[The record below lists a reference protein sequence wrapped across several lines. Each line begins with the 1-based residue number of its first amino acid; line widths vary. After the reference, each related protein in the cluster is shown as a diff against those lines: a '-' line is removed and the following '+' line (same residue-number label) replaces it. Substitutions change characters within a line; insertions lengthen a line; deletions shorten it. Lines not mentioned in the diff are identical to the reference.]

1 MTVDPS
7 GVTGSN
13 PARGLDACSECS
25 QVDVCVCRSDHSSRG
40 VLPSVVCLECYTEP
54 QQ

>member
-13 PARGLDACSECS
+13 PDGGLDASLGECS
-25 QVDVCVCRSDHSSRG
+25 QVDVCV
-40 VLPSVVCLECYTEP
+40 SV
-54 QQ
+54 